1 MSTSEDYLEIFRA
14 LGDFADNLN
23 DGRSTDRRTRR
34 ELRRLNDNLE
44 DLLDSMDEGGHFD
57 SRDAFLDEF
66 EELERQFEEKSLPG
80 TNTKRKMQAAEEAA
94 RRVRIRGEVTEDQI
108 EKLDDLRDSMTS
120 GVF

>member
-44 DLLDSMDEGGHFD
+44 DLLDLILGHFD

-108 EKLDDLRDSMTS
+108 EKLDDLRDSLSS

>member
-23 DGRSTDRRTRR
+23 DGCSTDRRTRR

-80 TNTKRKMQAAEEAA
+80 MNTKRKMQAAEEAA
-94 RRVRIRGEVTEDQI
+94 RRVRIRGEVTDDQI